1 MSIIICGCASPSFPS
16 VIWLRAMAK
25 RSVREGRP
33 LAGEGGTS
41 VTRDYVQTTLRLP
54 RSTKRLLD
62 YLCGA
67 LDKSQREVLAEALE
81 LYAKRRKRDVER
93 YVEEIRAAVRGHKR

>member
-1 MSIIICGCASPSFPS
+1 MP
-16 VIWLRAMAK
+16 K
-25 RSVREGRP
+25 RGAREGRP

-54 RSTKRLLD
+54 PGTKRLLD
-62 YLCGA
+62 HLCAA

-93 YVEEIRAAVRGHKR
+93 YVEELRAAVRGKKR